1 MLMTFMRLEFRA
13 SRTGFLGMGGRM
25 GWDRMGKGVFVDVA
39 SKARI
44 A

>member
-1 MLMTFMRLEFRA
+1 MLMTFMKLEFRA
-13 SRTGFLGMGGRM
+13 SRTGSWDMDGRT
-25 GWDRMGKGVFVDVA
+25 GWRGMGKGVFVDVA